1 MPAEKSS
8 PVDEFELDSFQL
20 GYPRYSALL
29 STHPAFFVFRRFGRV
44 RMRLL
49 LLKQNEVLALQ
60 EDLDKLD
67 EKETNRLSLSCF
79 RRDSNCERQQI
90 LERLTKSLEE
100 YDKLVAQAHQAF
112 SLPGTSERDV
122 TSLKNWVHGNSC
134 IARSETTYLNQRD
147 DLASLTAAHDDTIFQ
162 TESILEDFLVWWDT
176 WMRPRFCSR
185 SRRNHKYTTDP
196 HIFIFGPCL
205 QRVSRGLIA
214 WVTILTLLV
223 PIAILNSLGQLVG
236 RFITII
242 IAVGVVVFAM
252 SLLTRARTLEVFMAG
267 TAYAAVLVVFTS
279 SNNGLSAG
287 LNIPCPPS
295 H

>member
-1 MPAEKSS
+1 
-8 PVDEFELDSFQL
+8 VDSFQL

-60 EDLDKLD
+60 EALDKLD
-67 EKETNRLSLSCF
+67 EEETNRLSLSCF
-79 RRDSNCERQQI
+79 QRDSNRERQQI

-100 YDKLVAQAHQAF
+100 YDKLLAQAYQAF
-112 SLPGTSERDV
+112 NLPDTSERDV

-134 IARSETTYLNQRD
+134 IARSEATYLNQKD
-147 DLASLTAAHDDTIFQ
+147 DLASLTAVHDDTIFQ
-162 TESILEDFLVWWDT
+162 TESILEDFL
-176 WMRPRFCSR
+176 PSQRFCSR

-223 PIAILNSLGQLVG
+223 PIAILNSLSQLVG

-242 IAVGVVVFAM
+242 IAAGVVVFAM

-287 LNIPCPPS
+287 LNFSCPPS